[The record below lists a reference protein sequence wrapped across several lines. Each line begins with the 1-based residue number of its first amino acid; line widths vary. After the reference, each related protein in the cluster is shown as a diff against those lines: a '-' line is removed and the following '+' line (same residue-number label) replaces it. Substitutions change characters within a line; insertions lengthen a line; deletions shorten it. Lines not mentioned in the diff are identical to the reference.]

1 MGGDHVG
8 GVGPD
13 IGHRP
18 REGGGDTEDH
28 GDSGGEDYGD
38 CDGEDYDDC
47 GGEDYDHFENHGY
60 IEDCGHDGQSTEVMD
75 RVNRR
80 WSS

>member
-18 REGGGDTEDH
+18 GEGGGDGEDH
-28 GDSGGEDYGD
+28 GDSV
-38 CDGEDYDDC
+38 
-47 GGEDYDHFENHGY
+47 GEDYDHFE
-60 IEDCGHDGQSTEVMD
+60 DCGHGGQSTEVMD